1 MSRPVLIDG
10 LAISSPSRSDQAMPD
25 QVQRDLPQRDA
36 PRWKGPTVAQI
47 AALSGVGT
55 ATVDR
60 VLNGR
65 GAVRDATRVRVL
77 EALARLDGRTAPA
90 LPADRLRIG
99 VLVDAGVS
107 FNRTLEQAVAAYGE
121 GDASVDLDFLGF
133 PTPDM
138 VAVRFAQLVERCAQ
152 TAHGLI
158 VVAREDLT
166 INRAL
171 RAASARGV
179 HVVCLTTDL
188 PTSGRAAYVG
198 SDQASAGA
206 TAAYLMGRLLG
217 GRPGRILLVYS
228 APYRCQEERELGFRR
243 VLRSE
248 FGNIEIEERVN
259 SNDRSESAR
268 ENIFRYI
275 ADRGPPAG
283 IYNLGGGNVG
293 VARAL
298 EQHDLLGRVLFVG
311 HELNPNSRML
321 LESGAMDIVVGHDVE
336 AELQLSIELI
346 RTRVAGAKASASIR
360 TPVRVFTKYSCG

>member
-1 MSRPVLIDG
+1 
-10 LAISSPSRSDQAMPD
+10 MPD
-25 QVQRDLPQRDA
+25 QSQRDLR
-36 PRWKGPTVAQI
+36 RWKSPTVARI

-65 GAVRDATRVRVL
+65 GSVRESTRERVL
-77 EALARLDGRTAPA
+77 QALAQLERPAAP
-90 LPADRLRIG
+90 PPVDSKLRIS
-99 VLVDAGVS
+99 VIVDAGIS
-107 FNRTLEQAVAAYGE
+107 FNRTLEQEVIAH
-121 GDASVDLDFLGF
+121 GDADESVELGF
-133 PTPDM
+133 FSFGTQSL
-138 VAVRFAQLVERCAQ
+138 VAVKFAQLIERCAQ

-158 VVAREDLT
+158 VVAREDLI

-171 RAASARGV
+171 RSASAQGV

-188 PTSGRAAYVG
+188 PTSGRVAYVG

-217 GRPGRILLVYS
+217 RQPGRILLVYS

-248 FGNIEIEERVN
+248 FGNIEIEERLN
-259 SNDRSESAR
+259 SHDRSESAY
-268 ENIFRYI
+268 ENICRYI

-283 IYNLGGGNVG
+283 IYNVAAGNVG

-298 EQHDLLGRVLFVG
+298 EQHDLTGRVLFVG

-321 LESGAMDIVVGHDVE
+321 LESGAMDIVVGHDV
-336 AELQLSIELI
+336 AVELQLSIDLI
-346 RTRVAGAKASASIR
+346 RKRMSGVAAVASIR

>member
-1 MSRPVLIDG
+1 
-10 LAISSPSRSDQAMPD
+10 MPGQGQHD
-25 QVQRDLPQRDA
+25 VRN
-36 PRWKGPTVAQI
+36 WKGPTVAQI
-47 AALSGVGT
+47 ARLSGVGT

-65 GAVRDATRVRVL
+65 SAVRETTRVKVL
-77 EALARLDGRTAPA
+77 EALATLENRAP
-90 LPADRLRIG
+90 LPIVEERLRIAI
-99 VLVDAGVS
+99 LVDSGDS
-107 FNRTLEQAVAAYGE
+107 FNRTLEQAVTAYGE
-121 GDASVDLDFLGF
+121 ANPMVDLSYAAST
-133 PTPDM
+133 TPD
-138 VAVRFAQLVERCAQ
+138 VVPVRFAQLIERCAQ
-152 TAHGLI
+152 TAQGLI

-171 RAASARGV
+171 RAATAHGV

-217 GRPGRILLVYS
+217 QRPGKILLVYS

-248 FGNIEIEERVN
+248 FANLEIEERVN
-259 SNDRSESAR
+259 SNDRADSAY
-268 ENIFRYI
+268 ENICRYI
-275 ADRGPPAG
+275 ADHGPPAG
-283 IYNLGGGNVG
+283 IYNVGAGNVG

-298 EQHDLLGRVLFVG
+298 EHHGLVGKVLFVG

-321 LESGAMDIVVGHDVE
+321 LESGAMDIVIGHDVE
-336 AELQLSIELI
+336 TELQLSIDLI
-346 RTRVAGAKASASIR
+346 GKRLKGATASSSIR
-360 TPVRVFTKYSCG
+360 TAVRVFTKYSCG

>member
-1 MSRPVLIDG
+1 
-10 LAISSPSRSDQAMPD
+10 MPD
-25 QVQRDLPQRDA
+25 QGQRGLQRWRA
-36 PRWKGPTVAQI
+36 PTVAQI

-65 GAVRDATRVRVL
+65 AIVREATRARVL
-77 EALARLDGRTAPA
+77 EAVAKLEGPA
-90 LPADRLRIG
+90 TPPAATESLRIA
-99 VLVDAGVS
+99 VVVDSGVS
-107 FNRTLEQAVAAYGE
+107 FNRTLEQAVTAHGQA
-121 GDASVDLDFLGF
+121 DPSVDLSFFGF
-133 PTPDM
+133 TTAGLAT
-138 VAVRFAQLVERCAQ
+138 VKFAQLVERCAE
-152 TAHGLI
+152 TADGLI

-171 RAASARGV
+171 RGAAARGA

-217 GRPGRILLVYS
+217 GKPGRVLVVYS

-248 FGNIEIEERVN
+248 FGSIEIEERVS
-259 SNDRSESAR
+259 SNDQSESAY
-268 ENIFRYI
+268 ENICRYI
-275 ADRGPPAG
+275 ADRGPPSG
-283 IYNLGGGNVG
+283 IYNVAAGNVG

-298 EQHDLLGRVLFVG
+298 EEHGLAGRMLFVG
-311 HELNPNSRML
+311 HELNANSRML
-321 LESGAMDIVVGHDVE
+321 LESGAMDIVIGHDVE
-336 AELQLSIELI
+336 VELRLGVELI
-346 RTRVAGAKASASIR
+346 RTRVAGATATASIR

>member
-1 MSRPVLIDG
+1 
-10 LAISSPSRSDQAMPD
+10 MPEPG
-25 QVQRDLPQRDA
+25 QRDFQ
-36 PRWKGPTVAQI
+36 RWKGPTVAQI

-65 GAVRDATRVRVL
+65 SSVRDATRVRVL
-77 EALARLDGRTAPA
+77 QALARLEGHGPPA
-90 LPADRLRIG
+90 VAENPLRVAVI
-99 VLVDAGVS
+99 VDSGSS
-107 FNRTLEQAVAAYGE
+107 FNRTLEQAVAAHGE
-121 GDASVDLDFLGF
+121 RNRSVELSFFGFATQGLDAVK
-133 PTPDM
+133 
-138 VAVRFAQLVERCAQ
+138 FAQLVERCAQ
-152 TAHGLI
+152 TAQGLI

-171 RAASARGV
+171 RAASAHGV

-188 PTSGRAAYVG
+188 PTSGRVAYVG

-217 GRPGRILLVYS
+217 GQPGRILLVYS

-248 FGNIEIEERVN
+248 FGKIEIEERVN
-259 SNDRSESAR
+259 SNDQSESAY
-268 ENIFRYI
+268 ENICRYI
-275 ADRGPPAG
+275 ADRGAPSG
-283 IYNLGGGNVG
+283 IYNVAAGNVG

-298 EQHDLLGRVLFVG
+298 EQHDLVGRVLFVG

-336 AELQLSIELI
+336 VELQLSIDVI
-346 RTRVAGAKASASIR
+346 RKRIAGATAIASIR